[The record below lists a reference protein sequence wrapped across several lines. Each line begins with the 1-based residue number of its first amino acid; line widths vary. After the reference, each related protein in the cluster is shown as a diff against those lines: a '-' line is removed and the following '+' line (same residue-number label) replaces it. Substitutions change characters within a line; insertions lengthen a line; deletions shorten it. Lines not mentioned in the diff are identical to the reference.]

1 MILAQH
7 PEASGTLI
15 NFSGKDLLG
24 FLGVILGAI
33 FAYLGTKVSSRSQ
46 VASKRIESSG
56 PQWEAFV
63 EKMEAQQENYIK
75 KIKEMNELD
84 LLKMSNR
91 VSKLETDY
99 TSIKEEMDTLK
110 MKYDQAVSV
119 LRKIYEKDKSFFEDM
134 DIPIDL
140 WLDIKKDK
148 NKND

>member
-7 PEASGTLI
+7 PGTSGTLI

-63 EKMEAQQENYIK
+63 EKMEAQQEDYIK

-91 VSKLETDY
+91 VSKLESDY
-99 TSIKEEMDTLK
+99 KSIQHEMNAL
-110 MKYDQAVSV
+110 MEKYDQAVEV
-119 LRKIYEKDKSFFEDM
+119 LRGIYKKDKKFFEEM

-148 NKND
+148 NKRD

>member
-7 PEASGTLI
+7 PETTGTLI

-24 FLGVILGAI
+24 FLGVILGAV

-46 VASKRIESSG
+46 VASKKIESSG

-63 EKMEAQQENYIK
+63 EKMEKQQEDYIK

-84 LLKMSNR
+84 MLKMSNR
-91 VSKLETDY
+91 VSKLENDY
-99 TSIKEEMDTLK
+99 TCIQQEMDSLK
-110 MKYDQAVSV
+110 RKYDEAVSV

-148 NKND
+148 NKDK

>member
-1 MILAQH
+1 MIIAQH
-7 PEASGTLI
+7 PGEAGTLI
-15 NFSGKDLLG
+15 NFTGKDLLG

-46 VASKRIESSG
+46 IASKRIESSG
-56 PQWEAFV
+56 PQWESFV
-63 EKMEAQQENYIK
+63 EKMEKQQEDYIK

-99 TSIKEEMDTLK
+99 SSIKEEMGILK

-119 LRKIYEKDKSFFEDM
+119 LRKIYEKDKTFFEEM

-148 NKND
+148 NKNT

>member
-7 PEASGTLI
+7 PETTGTLI

-24 FLGVILGAI
+24 FLGVILGAV

-46 VASKRIESSG
+46 VASKKIESSG

-63 EKMEAQQENYIK
+63 EKMEKQQEDYIK

-84 LLKMSNR
+84 MLKMSNR
-91 VSKLETDY
+91 VSKLENDY
-99 TSIKEEMDTLK
+99 TCIQQEMDSLK
-110 MKYDQAVSV
+110 RKYDEAVSV
-119 LRKIYEKDKSFFEDM
+119 LRKLYEKDKTFFEEM
-134 DIPIDL
+134 EIPIDL

-148 NKND
+148 NKDK